1 MQISTKGESG
11 VRWFNNL
18 KIKYKLQISFF
29 IISIFIAVVGV
40 IGILSVSKI
49 NSNSNALYEKDFQ
62 VLKNLQDFNSNTL
75 HSRLEILNLLNSKDS
90 SKVSQTISNIDGYR
104 DENNEILKI
113 YEQSDMNEDE
123 NKIYKEIKSDL
134 TDYRNSSDKIISL
147 ASDGKYDEAM
157 SFSKESANIREKLTN
172 NIDKLVKIT
181 EQKASDKSSSNNN
194 VNNKS
199 FYIMVTTIILGF
211 ITAVLLGV
219 IIATIISN
227 NLKKVLLYAQ
237 HLEEGDLTQEIEIS
251 SKDEI
256 GSMARALN
264 KANENIRRLI
274 SVIIDGSNDISS
286 SGQELSATTHEVSS
300 KMNDIN
306 ESIEQISKGAQDLS
320 AITEE
325 VSASAEEIGA
335 TTNELANRAND
346 AAVSVGEIKSRS
358 LEIKRKASENI
369 EQGNSIYEEKK
380 ANIIKAIE
388 DGKVVNEVKLMANAI
403 GDIASQTNLLALN
416 AAIEAARAGEN
427 GKGFAV
433 VADEVRKLAE
443 QSSEAVSSIQGMVL
457 QVQAAFENLSQSGE
471 DILNYI
477 AQNVKPSYELLM
489 NTGIQYEK
497 DAEFVN
503 EMTEEFAS
511 SSNQINEVIEQ
522 INQAMQTVSA
532 TAEESGAG
540 SEEVLNSISEITLAV
555 SDIAKS
561 SQSQAELSQ
570 KLNEVV
576 LKFKI

>member
-1 MQISTKGESG
+1 M
-11 VRWFNNL
+11 RWFNNL

-75 HSRLEILNLLNSKDS
+75 HSRLEILNLLNSKDF

-104 DENNEILKI
+104 DKNNEILKI

-181 EQKASDKSSSNNN
+181 EQKASDKSLSNNK

-199 FYIMVTTIILGF
+199 FYIMITTIILGF

-237 HLEEGDLTQEIEIS
+237 HLEEGDLTQKIEIS

-346 AAVSVGEIKSRS
+346 AAVSVGEIRNRS
-358 LEIKRKASENI
+358 LEIKKKASENI
-369 EQGNSIYEEKK
+369 EQGNIIYEEKK

>member
-1 MQISTKGESG
+1 M
-11 VRWFNNL
+11 RWFNNL

-75 HSRLEILNLLNSKDS
+75 HSRLEILNLLNSKDF

-104 DENNEILKI
+104 DKNNEILKI

-157 SFSKESANIREKLTN
+157 SVSKESANIREKLTN

-181 EQKASDKSSSNNN
+181 EQKASDKSLSNNK

-219 IIATIISN
+219 IIATLISN

-286 SGQELSATTHEVSS
+286 SGEELSATTHDVSS

-346 AAVSVGEIKSRS
+346 AAVSVGEIKNRS

>member
-1 MQISTKGESG
+1 
-11 VRWFNNL
+11 
-18 KIKYKLQISFF
+18 
-29 IISIFIAVVGV
+29 
-40 IGILSVSKI
+40 
-49 NSNSNALYEKDFQ
+49 
-62 VLKNLQDFNSNTL
+62 
-75 HSRLEILNLLNSKDS
+75 
-90 SKVSQTISNIDGYR
+90 
-104 DENNEILKI
+104 
-113 YEQSDMNEDE
+113 MNEDE

-181 EQKASDKSSSNNN
+181 EQKASDKSLSNNK

-199 FYIMVTTIILGF
+199 FYIMITTIILGF

-237 HLEEGDLTQEIEIS
+237 HLEEGDLTQKIEIS

-346 AAVSVGEIKSRS
+346 AAVSVGEIKNRS

-369 EQGNSIYEEKK
+369 EQGNIIYEEKR

-433 VADEVRKLAE
+433 VADEVRN
-443 QSSEAVSSIQGMVL
+443 L
-457 QVQAAFENLSQSGE
+457 QNNHQRQFQVYKVWFYRCRLHSK
-471 DILNYI
+471 IYLK
-477 AQNVKPSYELLM
+477 V
-489 NTGIQYEK
+489 EK
-497 DAEFVN
+497 IYL
-503 EMTEEFAS
+503 T
-511 SSNQINEVIEQ
+511 I
-522 INQAMQTVSA
+522 
-532 TAEESGAG
+532 
-540 SEEVLNSISEITLAV
+540 
-555 SDIAKS
+555 
-561 SQSQAELSQ
+561 
-570 KLNEVV
+570 
-576 LKFKI
+576 

>member
-1 MQISTKGESG
+1 M
-11 VRWFNNL
+11 RWFNNL

-75 HSRLEILNLLNSKDS
+75 HSRLEILNLLNSKDF

-104 DENNEILKI
+104 DKNNEILKI

-181 EQKASDKSSSNNN
+181 EQKASDKSLSNNK

-199 FYIMVTTIILGF
+199 FYIMITTIILGF

-237 HLEEGDLTQEIEIS
+237 HLEEGDLTQKIEIS

-346 AAVSVGEIKSRS
+346 AAVSVGEIRNRS
-358 LEIKRKASENI
+358 LEIKKKASENI
-369 EQGNSIYEEKK
+369 EQGNIIYEEKK

-503 EMTEEFAS
+503 EMTEEFVT

-532 TAEESGAG
+532 TAEESGSG
-540 SEEVLNSISEITLAV
+540 SEEVLNSINGITLAV

-570 KLNEVV
+570 KLNDIV

>member
-1 MQISTKGESG
+1 M
-11 VRWFNNL
+11 RWFNNL

-75 HSRLEILNLLNSKDS
+75 HSRLEILNLLNSKDF

-104 DENNEILKI
+104 DKNNEILKI

-157 SFSKESANIREKLTN
+157 SVSKESANIREKLTN

-181 EQKASDKSSSNNN
+181 EQKASDKSLSNNK

-219 IIATIISN
+219 IIATLISN

-286 SGQELSATTHEVSS
+286 SGEELSATTHDVSS

-346 AAVSVGEIKSRS
+346 AAVSVGEIKNRS

-416 AAIEAARAGEN
+416 AAIEAASAGEN

-540 SEEVLNSISEITLAV
+540 SEEVLNSINEITLAV

-570 KLNEVV
+570 KLNDIV

>member
-1 MQISTKGESG
+1 M
-11 VRWFNNL
+11 RWFNNL
-18 KIKYKLQISFF
+18 KIKYKLQLSFF
-29 IISIFIAVVGV
+29 IISIFIAVVGI
-40 IGILSVSKI
+40 IGILSVNKI
-49 NSNSNALYEKDFQ
+49 NTNSNSLYEKDFKT
-62 VLKNLQDFNSNTL
+62 LKNLQDFNSNTL
-75 HSRLEILNLLNSKDS
+75 HSRLDVLNLLSSEDP
-90 SKVSQTISNIDGYR
+90 SKVSQTISDIDGYR
-104 DENNEILKI
+104 NENNEILRI
-113 YEQSDMNEDE
+113 YEQSGMNENE

-147 ASDGKYDEAM
+147 ASGGNYDEAM
-157 SFSKESANIREKLTN
+157 SFSKESASIREKLTN

-181 EQKASDKSSSNNN
+181 EQKAADKSASNNN

-199 FYIMVTTIILGF
+199 FYLMLIIIILGF
-211 ITAVLLGV
+211 TTAVLLGA

-227 NLKKVLLYAQ
+227 NLKKVLVYAQ
-237 HLEEGDLTQEIEIS
+237 HLENGDLTQKIEIN
-251 SKDEI
+251 SKDEV
-256 GSMARALN
+256 GSMGLALN
-264 KANENIRRLI
+264 KANENIRELI
-274 SVIIDGSNDISS
+274 GVIIAGSNDISS
-286 SGQELSATTHEVSS
+286 SGEELSATTHKVSS
-300 KMNDIN
+300 KMNNIN

-325 VSASAEEIGA
+325 VGASAEEIGE
-335 TTNELANRAND
+335 TTNELANRASD
-346 AAVSVGEIKSRS
+346 AAISVGKIKNRS

-369 EQGNSIYEEKK
+369 EQGNIIYEEKRT
-380 ANIIKAIE
+380 NIIKAIE

-443 QSSEAVSSIQGMVL
+443 QSSEAVSSIQGMVI

-477 AQNVKPSYELLM
+477 VRNVKPSYELLM

-503 EMTEEFAS
+503 DMTEEFAS

-540 SEEVLNSISEITLAV
+540 SEEVLNSINEITLAV

-561 SQSQAELSQ
+561 SQNQSELSQ
-570 KLNEVV
+570 KLNEIV

>member
-1 MQISTKGESG
+1 
-11 VRWFNNL
+11 
-18 KIKYKLQISFF
+18 
-29 IISIFIAVVGV
+29 
-40 IGILSVSKI
+40 
-49 NSNSNALYEKDFQ
+49 
-62 VLKNLQDFNSNTL
+62 
-75 HSRLEILNLLNSKDS
+75 
-90 SKVSQTISNIDGYR
+90 
-104 DENNEILKI
+104 
-113 YEQSDMNEDE
+113 
-123 NKIYKEIKSDL
+123 
-134 TDYRNSSDKIISL
+134 
-147 ASDGKYDEAM
+147 M

-181 EQKASDKSSSNNN
+181 EQKASDKSLSNNK

-199 FYIMVTTIILGF
+199 FYIMITTIILGF

-237 HLEEGDLTQEIEIS
+237 HLEEGDLTQKIEIS

-346 AAVSVGEIKSRS
+346 AAVSVGEIRNRS
-358 LEIKRKASENI
+358 LEIKKKASENI
-369 EQGNSIYEEKK
+369 EQGNIIYEEKK

>member
-1 MQISTKGESG
+1 M
-11 VRWFNNL
+11 RWFNNL

-75 HSRLEILNLLNSKDS
+75 HSRLEILNLLNSKDF

-104 DENNEILKI
+104 DKNNEILKI

-157 SFSKESANIREKLTN
+157 SVSKESANIREKLTN

-219 IIATIISN
+219 IIATLISN

-286 SGQELSATTHEVSS
+286 SGEELSATTHDVSS

-346 AAVSVGEIKSRS
+346 AAVSVGEIRNRS
-358 LEIKRKASENI
+358 LEIKKKASENI
-369 EQGNSIYEEKK
+369 EQGNIIYEEKK

-570 KLNEVV
+570 KLNDIV

>member
-1 MQISTKGESG
+1 M
-11 VRWFNNL
+11 RWFNNL
-18 KIKYKLQISFF
+18 KIKYKLQLSFF

-75 HSRLEILNLLNSKDS
+75 HSRLEILNLLNSKDF

-104 DENNEILKI
+104 DKNNEILKI

-181 EQKASDKSSSNNN
+181 EQKALDKSSSNNN

-237 HLEEGDLTQEIEIS
+237 HLEEGDLTQKIEIS

-346 AAVSVGEIKSRS
+346 AAVSVGEIKNRS

-369 EQGNSIYEEKK
+369 EQGNSIYEEKR

>member
-1 MQISTKGESG
+1 M
-11 VRWFNNL
+11 RWFNNL

-75 HSRLEILNLLNSKDS
+75 HSRLEILNLLNSKDF

-104 DENNEILKI
+104 DKNNEILKI

-157 SFSKESANIREKLTN
+157 SVSKESANIREKLTN

-181 EQKASDKSSSNNN
+181 EQKASDKSLSNNK

-219 IIATIISN
+219 IIATLISN

-286 SGQELSATTHEVSS
+286 SGEELSATTHDVSS

-346 AAVSVGEIKSRS
+346 AAVSVGEIKNRS

-540 SEEVLNSISEITLAV
+540 SEEVLNSINEITLAV

-570 KLNEVV
+570 KLNDIV

>member
-1 MQISTKGESG
+1 M
-11 VRWFNNL
+11 RWFNNL

-75 HSRLEILNLLNSKDS
+75 HSRLEILNLLNSKDF

-104 DENNEILKI
+104 DKNNEILKI

-157 SFSKESANIREKLTN
+157 SVSKESANIREKLTN

-181 EQKASDKSSSNNN
+181 EQKASDKSLSNNK

-219 IIATIISN
+219 IIATLISN

-286 SGQELSATTHEVSS
+286 SGEELSATTHDVSS
-300 KMNDIN
+300 KMNDMN

-346 AAVSVGEIKSRS
+346 AAVSVGEIKNRS
-358 LEIKRKASENI
+358 LEIKKKASENI

-540 SEEVLNSISEITLAV
+540 SEEVLNSINEITLAV

-570 KLNEVV
+570 KLNDIV

>member
-1 MQISTKGESG
+1 M
-11 VRWFNNL
+11 RWFNNL
-18 KIKYKLQISFF
+18 KIKYKLQLSFF

-113 YEQSDMNEDE
+113 YEQSDINEDE

-274 SVIIDGSNDISS
+274 GVIIDGSNDISS
-286 SGQELSATTHEVSS
+286 SGEELSATTHDVSS

-346 AAVSVGEIKSRS
+346 AAVSVGEIKNRS

-369 EQGNSIYEEKK
+369 EQGNIIYEEKK
-380 ANIIKAIE
+380 ENIIKAIE

-457 QVQAAFENLSQSGE
+457 QVQAAFENLSQSVE

-540 SEEVLNSISEITLAV
+540 SEEVLNSINEITLAV

-570 KLNEVV
+570 KLNDIV

>member
-1 MQISTKGESG
+1 M
-11 VRWFNNL
+11 RWFNNL
-18 KIKYKLQISFF
+18 KIKYKLQLSFF

-75 HSRLEILNLLNSKDS
+75 HSRLEILNLLNSKDF

-104 DENNEILKI
+104 DKNNEILKI

-181 EQKASDKSSSNNN
+181 EQKASDKSLSNNK

-199 FYIMVTTIILGF
+199 FYIMITTIILGF

-346 AAVSVGEIKSRS
+346 AAVSVGEIKNRS

-369 EQGNSIYEEKK
+369 EQGNIIYEEKR

>member
-1 MQISTKGESG
+1 M
-11 VRWFNNL
+11 RWFNNL

-40 IGILSVSKI
+40 TGILSVSKV

-104 DENNEILKI
+104 NENNEILKI

-157 SFSKESANIREKLTN
+157 SFSKESASIREKLTN

-199 FYIMVTTIILGF
+199 FYIMVTIIILGF

-274 SVIIDGSNDISS
+274 AVIIDGSNDISS

-346 AAVSVGEIKSRS
+346 AAVSVGKIKNRS
-358 LEIKRKASENI
+358 LEIKKKASENI
-369 EQGNSIYEEKK
+369 EQGNIIYEEKR

-503 EMTEEFAS
+503 EMTEEFAN

-570 KLNEVV
+570 KLNEIV

>member
-1 MQISTKGESG
+1 M
-11 VRWFNNL
+11 RWFNNL

-75 HSRLEILNLLNSKDS
+75 HSRLEILNLLNSKDF

-104 DENNEILKI
+104 DKNNEILKI

-123 NKIYKEIKSDL
+123 NKIYKQIKSDL

-181 EQKASDKSSSNNN
+181 EQKASDKSLSNNK

-199 FYIMVTTIILGF
+199 FYIMITTIILGF

-346 AAVSVGEIKSRS
+346 AAVSVGEIKNRS
-358 LEIKRKASENI
+358 LEIKKKASENI
-369 EQGNSIYEEKK
+369 EQGNIIYEEKK

-540 SEEVLNSISEITLAV
+540 SEEVLNSINEITLAV

-570 KLNEVV
+570 KLNDIV

>member
-1 MQISTKGESG
+1 M
-11 VRWFNNL
+11 RWFNNL

-75 HSRLEILNLLNSKDS
+75 HSRLEILNLLNSKDFS
-90 SKVSQTISNIDGYR
+90 EVSQTISNIDGYR
-104 DENNEILKI
+104 DKNNEILKI

-123 NKIYKEIKSDL
+123 NKIYKQIKSDL

-199 FYIMVTTIILGF
+199 FYMMVITIILGF

-219 IIATIISN
+219 IISTIISN

-300 KMNDIN
+300 KMNDMN

-346 AAVSVGEIKSRS
+346 AAVSVGEIKNRS
-358 LEIKRKASENI
+358 LEIKKKASENI
-369 EQGNSIYEEKK
+369 EQGNIIYEEKK

>member
-1 MQISTKGESG
+1 M
-11 VRWFNNL
+11 RWFNNL

-40 IGILSVSKI
+40 TGILSVSKI

-90 SKVSQTISNIDGYR
+90 SEVSQTISNIDGYR
-104 DENNEILKI
+104 NENNEILKI
-113 YEQSDMNEDE
+113 YEQSDMNQDE
-123 NKIYKEIKSDL
+123 NKIYEEIKSDL

-147 ASDGKYDEAM
+147 ASEGKYDEAM
-157 SFSKESANIREKLTN
+157 SFSKESAIIREKLTN

-199 FYIMVTTIILGF
+199 FYILVATIILGF
-211 ITAVLLGV
+211 ITAVLLGA

-237 HLEEGDLTQEIEIS
+237 HLEEGDLTQKIEIS

-274 SVIIDGSNDISS
+274 GVIIDGSNDISS

-346 AAVSVGEIKSRS
+346 AAVSVGEIKNRS
-358 LEIKRKASENI
+358 LEIKKKASENI
-369 EQGNSIYEEKK
+369 KQGNIIYEEKR

-503 EMTEEFAS
+503 EMTEEFAT

-540 SEEVLNSISEITLAV
+540 SEEVLNSISEITLAI
-555 SDIAKS
+555 SDTAKS

-570 KLNEVV
+570 KLNEIV

>member
-1 MQISTKGESG
+1 M
-11 VRWFNNL
+11 RWFNNL
-18 KIKYKLQISFF
+18 KIKYKLQLSFF

-75 HSRLEILNLLNSKDS
+75 HSRLEILNLLNSKDF

-104 DENNEILKI
+104 DKNNEILKI

-181 EQKASDKSSSNNN
+181 EQKASDKSLSNNK

-199 FYIMVTTIILGF
+199 FYIMITTIILGF

-346 AAVSVGEIKSRS
+346 AAVSVGEIKNRS

-369 EQGNSIYEEKK
+369 EQGNIIYEEKR

-570 KLNEVV
+570 RLNEVV

>member
-1 MQISTKGESG
+1 M
-11 VRWFNNL
+11 RWFNNL
-18 KIKYKLQISFF
+18 KIKYKLQLSFF

-75 HSRLEILNLLNSKDS
+75 HSRLEILNLLNSKDF

-104 DENNEILKI
+104 DKNSEILKI

-181 EQKASDKSSSNNN
+181 EQKASDKSLSNNK

-199 FYIMVTTIILGF
+199 FYIMITTIILGF

-237 HLEEGDLTQEIEIS
+237 HLEEGDLTQKIEIS

-346 AAVSVGEIKSRS
+346 AAVSVGEIKNRS

-369 EQGNSIYEEKK
+369 EQGNIIYEEKR

-511 SSNQINEVIEQ
+511 SSNQINDVIEQ

-540 SEEVLNSISEITLAV
+540 SEEVLNSINEITLAV

-561 SQSQAELSQ
+561 SQSQVELSQ
-570 KLNEVV
+570 KLNDIV

>member
-1 MQISTKGESG
+1 M
-11 VRWFNNL
+11 RWFNNL

-40 IGILSVSKI
+40 TGILSVSKV

-104 DENNEILKI
+104 NENNEILKI

-123 NKIYKEIKSDL
+123 NKIYKEIKRDL

-157 SFSKESANIREKLTN
+157 SFSKESASIREKLTN

-199 FYIMVTTIILGF
+199 FYIMVTIIILGF

-237 HLEEGDLTQEIEIS
+237 HLEEGDLTQKIEIS

-274 SVIIDGSNDISS
+274 GVIIDGSNDISS
-286 SGQELSATTHEVSS
+286 SGEELSATTHEVSS

-346 AAVSVGEIKSRS
+346 AAVSVGKIKNRS
-358 LEIKRKASENI
+358 LEIKKKASENI
-369 EQGNSIYEEKK
+369 EQGNIIYEEKR

-503 EMTEEFAS
+503 EMTEEFAT

-570 KLNEVV
+570 KLNEIV

>member
-1 MQISTKGESG
+1 

-75 HSRLEILNLLNSKDS
+75 HSRLEILNLLNSKDFS
-90 SKVSQTISNIDGYR
+90 EVSQTISNIDGYR
-104 DENNEILKI
+104 DKNNEILKI

-123 NKIYKEIKSDL
+123 NKIYKQIKSDL

-199 FYIMVTTIILGF
+199 FYMMVITIILGF

-219 IIATIISN
+219 IISTIISN

-300 KMNDIN
+300 KMNDMN

-346 AAVSVGEIKSRS
+346 AAVSVGEIKNRS
-358 LEIKRKASENI
+358 LEIKKKASENI
-369 EQGNSIYEEKK
+369 EQGNIIYEEKK

-511 SSNQINEVIEQ
+511 SSTQINEVIEQ

-540 SEEVLNSISEITLAV
+540 SEEVLNSINEITLAV

-570 KLNEVV
+570 KLNDIV

>member
-1 MQISTKGESG
+1 M
-11 VRWFNNL
+11 RWFNNL
-18 KIKYKLQISFF
+18 KIKYKLQLSFF

-75 HSRLEILNLLNSKDS
+75 HSRLEILNLLNSKDF

-104 DENNEILKI
+104 DKNNEILKI

-157 SFSKESANIREKLTN
+157 IFSKESANIREKLTN

-181 EQKASDKSSSNNN
+181 EQKASDKSLSNNK

-199 FYIMVTTIILGF
+199 FYIMITTIILGF

-237 HLEEGDLTQEIEIS
+237 HLEEGDLTREIEIS

-346 AAVSVGEIKSRS
+346 AAVSVGEIKNRS

-369 EQGNSIYEEKK
+369 EQGNIIYEEKR

>member
-1 MQISTKGESG
+1 M
-11 VRWFNNL
+11 RWFNNL
-18 KIKYKLQISFF
+18 KIKYKLQLSFF

-40 IGILSVSKI
+40 IGIFSVSKI
-49 NSNSNALYEKDFQ
+49 NSNSNSLYEKDFQ
-62 VLKNLQDFNSNTL
+62 TLKNLQNFNSNTL
-75 HSRLEILNLLNSKDS
+75 HSRLEVLNLLNSKDVG
-90 SKVSQTISNIDGYR
+90 KVSQTISNIDGYR
-104 DENNEILKI
+104 KENNEILKI

-134 TDYRNSSDKIISL
+134 EDYRNSSDKIISL

-157 SFSKESANIREKLTN
+157 NLSKESANIREKLTN

-181 EQKASDKSSSNNN
+181 EQKASDKSYSNNN

-219 IIATIISN
+219 IIATVISN

-237 HLEEGDLTQEIEIS
+237 HLEQGDLTQEIEIS

-274 SVIIDGSNDISS
+274 AVIMDGSNDISS
-286 SGQELSATTHEVSS
+286 SGEELSATTHEVSS

-346 AAVSVGEIKSRS
+346 AAVSVGKIKNRS

-369 EQGNSIYEEKK
+369 EQGNIIYEEKR

>member
-1 MQISTKGESG
+1 M
-11 VRWFNNL
+11 RWFNNL
-18 KIKYKLQISFF
+18 KIKFKLQLSFF
-29 IISIFIAVVGV
+29 IISIFIAIVGAV
-40 IGILSVSKI
+40 GIVSINKI
-49 NSNSNALYEKDFQ
+49 NSNSNSLYEKNFHT
-62 VLKNLQDFNSNTL
+62 LNNLEHFNSNTL
-75 HSRLEILNLLNSKDS
+75 HSRLEVLNLLNSRNPSDI
-90 SKVSQTISNIDGYR
+90 SQAKSNIDSYR
-104 DENNEILKI
+104 NQNNEILRI
-113 YEQSDMNEDE
+113 YEQSNLNGNE
-123 NKIYKEIKSDL
+123 NKIYQEIKNDVE
-134 TDYRNSSDKIISL
+134 DYRSSSDKIINL
-147 ASDGKYDEAM
+147 VVDEKYDEAM
-157 SFSKESANIREKLTN
+157 NISKESASIREKLTN
-172 NIDKLVKIT
+172 NIDKLIKIT
-181 EQKASDKSSSNNN
+181 EQEAAEKNYSNNN
-194 VNNKS
+194 INNKS
-199 FYIMVTTIILGF
+199 FYLMLIIIILGF
-211 ITAVLLGV
+211 TTAVLLGV

-237 HLEEGDLTQEIEIS
+237 HLEEGDLTQKIEIS

-274 SVIIDGSNDISS
+274 GVIIDGSNDISS

-306 ESIEQISKGAQDLS
+306 ESIEQISKGSQDLS

-346 AAVSVGEIKSRS
+346 AAVSVGEIKNRS
-358 LEIKRKASENI
+358 LEIKKKASENI
-369 EQGNSIYEEKK
+369 KQGNIIYEEKR

-503 EMTEEFAS
+503 EMTEEFAN

-540 SEEVLNSISEITLAV
+540 SEEVLNSISEISLAV

-570 KLNEVV
+570 KLNEIV

>member
-1 MQISTKGESG
+1 

-477 AQNVKPSYELLM
+477 AQNVKPGYELLM

>member
-1 MQISTKGESG
+1 M
-11 VRWFNNL
+11 RWFNNL

-40 IGILSVSKI
+40 TGILSVSKI

-90 SKVSQTISNIDGYR
+90 SEVSQTISNIDGYR
-104 DENNEILKI
+104 NENNEILKI
-113 YEQSDMNEDE
+113 YEQSDMNQDE
-123 NKIYKEIKSDL
+123 NKIYEEIKSDL

-147 ASDGKYDEAM
+147 ASEGKYDEAM
-157 SFSKESANIREKLTN
+157 SFSKESAIIREKLTN

-199 FYIMVTTIILGF
+199 FYILVATIILGF
-211 ITAVLLGV
+211 ITAVLLGA

-237 HLEEGDLTQEIEIS
+237 HLEEGDLTQKIEIS

-274 SVIIDGSNDISS
+274 GVIIDGSNDISS

-346 AAVSVGEIKSRS
+346 AAVSVGEIKNRS
-358 LEIKRKASENI
+358 LEIKKKASENI
-369 EQGNSIYEEKK
+369 KQGNIIYEEKR

-503 EMTEEFAS
+503 EMTEEFAT

-540 SEEVLNSISEITLAV
+540 SEEVLNSISEITLAI

-570 KLNEVV
+570 KLNEIV